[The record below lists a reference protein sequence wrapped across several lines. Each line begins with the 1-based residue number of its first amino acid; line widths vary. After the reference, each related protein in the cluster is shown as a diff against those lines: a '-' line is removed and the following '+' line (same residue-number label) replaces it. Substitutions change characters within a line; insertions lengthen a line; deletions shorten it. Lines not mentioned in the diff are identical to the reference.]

1 MAKINEFREKRAKIW
16 EQAKAFL
23 DSHRNETGILS
34 AEDTAAYE
42 KMEKDIVDLGHEI
55 ERQQRADELERELN
69 LPTSTP
75 LVSKPDNANRE
86 SKTGTASEK
95 YNKAFWNQ
103 MRNRSTQNPRY
114 LGDDFY
120 PAILTAEIAQAV
132 EAERL
137 RRDALYKGTRYTKEA
152 VTTVIPTRFAMKRT
166 APKYQDPIRQAEYAY
181 SQIKEAK

>member
-1 MAKINEFREKRAKIW
+1 MRTRLPGKDLIMKHTPYGYDIVGGAAVINEEQVANLRKLCENYLSGMSFVQAAKEVGLEMKHSGVKR
-16 EQAKAFL
+16 L
-23 DSHRNETGILS
+23 
-34 AEDTAAYE
+34 
-42 KMEKDIVDLGHEI
+42 M
-55 ERQQRADELERELN
+55 
-69 LPTSTP
+69 
-75 LVSKPDNANRE
+75 
-86 SKTGTASEK
+86 
-95 YNKAFWNQ
+95 
-103 MRNRSTQNPRY
+103 QNPRY

-166 APKYQDPIRQAEYAY
+166 APRYQDPIKQAEYAY